1 MPYSEERLKT
11 LLQSTSKKDFAVL
24 YDICAPILFGFIL
37 CVLPNQ
43 LSAERALANT
53 FVYIRNNTKTYPDC
67 KLKILTW
74 MLNIARKMAVE
85 ELVVLQL
92 REEIFAKSISKIK

>member
-1 MPYSEERLKT
+1 MPYSEEQLKT

-37 CVLPNQ
+37 RILPNQ
-43 LSAERALANT
+43 LSAERALTNT
-53 FVYIRNNTKTYPDC
+53 FVYIRANAKTNDNC
-67 KLKILTW
+67 KLKRLTW

-85 ELVVLQL
+85 ELVTLQL
-92 REEIFAKSISKIK
+92 KEEIFANCEYIES